1 MIKFVRTHD
10 SLYLSE
16 NRYQD
21 PKQLHLEII
30 EKIRKFE
37 KTEARQVA
45 TILDAGCAAGEFAF
59 ALRENFPDAK
69 ISGFDLLPDLVKKAR
84 LEVKRCNFFEADIQD
99 ENKSLINSFD
109 VVVCTGVLS
118 IFDTFEPVLNNL
130 ISWVKPEGALF
141 IHSLFNDYPIDVL
154 IKYNLSEDYT
164 SGLRENGWNIFSK
177 NTVSRFLQELILDKQ
192 VESFDFHNFEL
203 KRELLERDDKVRS
216 WTERKIDGRLQITNG
231 LMILQPHAILEIKKA
246 L

>member
-1 MIKFVRTHD
+1 MRIACHINEFKECLPA
-10 SLYLSE
+10 SKWLKQQGYLVGF
-16 NRYQD
+16 N
-21 PKQLHLEII
+21 LM
-30 EKIRKFE
+30 
-37 KTEARQVA
+37 QVA
-45 TILDAGCAAGEFAF
+45 DRSLEEIT
-59 ALRENFPDAK
+59 
-69 ISGFDLLPDLVKKAR
+69 LLA
-84 LEVKRCNFFEADIQD
+84 Q
-99 ENKSLINSFD
+99 S
-109 VVVCTGVLS
+109 T
-118 IFDTFEPVLNNL
+118 
-130 ISWVKPEGALF
+130 
-141 IHSLFNDYPIDVL
+141 NDYPIDVL